1 MDSKYNGNRIL
12 LKKRVMMMY
21 VSRICKFLHKKR
33 LLIYDIMSESEILTH
48 YLEILRYAS
57 DPLYPFEAKDMIKT
71 IEHIEKYVTEEM
83 MKDLNELSDKDL
95 IIEYNLKPQTVST
108 KYVSV
113 DVEDIKLTA
122 VNRIDVRHAKEM
134 VQKQYDTFVKRGWI

>member
-1 MDSKYNGNRIL
+1 
-12 LKKRVMMMY
+12 MY

-108 KYVSV
+108 RYVSV
-113 DVEDIKLTA
+113 DVENIKPTA
-122 VNRIDVRHAKEM
+122 MNRIDVKHAKEM
-134 VQKQYDTFVKRGWI
+134 VQKQYDTFIKRGWI